1 MPLKQIADLMCDKFK
16 LLEDNKKVINIS
28 RGLSGFNF
36 ELANNGLDIIG
47 LRGDEV
53 EVDLRSL
60 FFQLESFSLQYNVVG
75 ANSTMSYYDR
85 EKIVKDHFGENKFQF
100 GICIEAANHIEPYYF
115 DCFPSLF
122 SLLEVKHVWW
132 TSAIETG
139 ESPFSWERAFGEY
152 GFVVDWELTYEVKK
166 QVLSMPKVNSF
177 FHRSNL
183 IIFKNIKKE
192 KKQ

>member
-16 LLEDNKKVINIS
+16 LLEENKKVINIS
-28 RGLSGFNF
+28 HRLDDLTLGLINKGVDVT
-36 ELANNGLDIIG
+36 GLG
-47 LRGDEV
+47 

-60 FFQLESFSLQYNVVG
+60 FFQLESFSLQYRVVG
-75 ANSTMSYYDR
+75 AASFLSYYDR

-122 SLLEVKHVWW
+122 SLLEAKYVWW
-132 TSAIETG
+132 TFAVEIG
-139 ESPFSWERAFGEY
+139 ESSSNWERSFGEY